1 MKRIFLLLFVTVAT
15 CFGGKLSAQ
24 DWAIKTNLAY
34 DATTTMNLGFEVAVA
49 EKWTM
54 DISGNYNPFT
64 INKDTNMKWK
74 NWFAQPEARYWFC
87 HRYGGHFLAMHA
99 LGGQYNIGNIDNMTD
114 FLGTPFSKLADYR
127 YEGAFV
133 GAGVGYGYAFMLGEH
148 WNLEAE
154 ICIGGAYTWFD
165 KYYCP
170 KCGEKVGSFDH
181 IYWGPTKIA
190 INLVYVF

>member
-1 MKRIFLLLFVTVAT
+1 MYKRLTILLLSVFTLASA
-15 CFGGKLSAQ
+15 SAQ
-24 DWAIKTNLAY
+24 DWAIKTNIGY
-34 DATTTMNLGFEVAVA
+34 DATASINLGFEVAVA
-49 EKWTM
+49 DKWTL
-54 DISGNYNPFT
+54 DFSGNYNPFT

-87 HRYGGHFLAMHA
+87 HRFGGHFLAMHA

>member
-1 MKRIFLLLFVTVAT
+1 MKRIFLLLFVTVLT

-34 DATTTMNLGFEVAVA
+34 DATTTMNLGFEVGVA
-49 EKWTM
+49 KKWTL
-54 DISGNYNPFT
+54 DFSGNYNPFT

-87 HRYGGHFLAMHA
+87 RRFGGHFLAMHA
-99 LGGQYNIGNIDNMTD
+99 LGGQYNVGNIDNMID

-190 INLVYVF
+190 LNLVYVF